1 MNSILR
7 TEKLTRVLPGEVPV
21 TLVQDIDLTIG
32 NSEFVAIMG
41 PSGSGKSSL
50 LYLLGLLDSPTSGKL
65 WLEDEET
72 SLFNDSQ

>member
-32 NSEFVAIMG
+32 
-41 PSGSGKSSL
+41 
-50 LYLLGLLDSPTSGKL
+50 
-65 WLEDEET
+65 
-72 SLFNDSQ
+72 